1 MPLRR
6 PVSLRQAF
14 PHAHRNKSAKKA
26 ALRPLSFHSSD
37 ISSLFDSFLYLIS
50 IFYPVS
56 LLSLYLSISLYISIS
71 SLLYRFLFPVSFSL
85 LSHFYLTSILL
96 LSHMSGTRSQK
107 GQLLLSVLIG
117 RIQGSIDL
125 TLCQSIREIQF
136 SLIDDD
142 LIIVEGL
149 FSIVARKI

>member
-14 PHAHRNKSAKKA
+14 HTLTGIKA
-26 ALRPLSFHSSD
+26 QKRPLCGLSHF
-37 ISSLFDSFLYLIS
+37 IPL
-50 IFYPVS
+50 VS
-56 LLSLYLSISLYISIS
+56 LLSLIPFYILYQFFILSLFYLSIYLYIVSSIS
-71 SLLYRFLFPVSFSL
+71 FLISCFFLASISL
-85 LSHFYLTSILL
+85 LSRFYLASILL